1 MQRVTRPTAWFVYLV
16 RTHAG
21 ALYTGI
27 TTDVDRRV
35 AMHAS
40 ARGAKCLRGRGT
52 LELAYSRRIGD
63 RALASRA
70 EYAIKR
76 LKKPEKEGLVD
87 AAPTR
92 RRLLRMLGVTGTR
105 STRSHD

>member
-1 MQRVTRPTAWFVYLV
+1 MQRVIPSTVWFVYLV

-40 ARGAKCLRGRGT
+40 ARGAKYLRGRGT

-63 RALASRA
+63 RSLASRA
-70 EYAIKR
+70 EHAIKR
-76 LKKPEKEGLVD
+76 LSKVQKESLVD

-92 RRLLRMLGVTGTR
+92 RRLLRMLAVTGTP
-105 STRSHD
+105 ST